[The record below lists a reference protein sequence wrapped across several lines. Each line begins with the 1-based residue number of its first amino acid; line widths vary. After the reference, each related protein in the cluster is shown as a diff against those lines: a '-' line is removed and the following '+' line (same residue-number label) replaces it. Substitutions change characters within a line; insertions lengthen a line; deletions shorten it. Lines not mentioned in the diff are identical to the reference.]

1 MNFCPTTRA
10 TNYACR
16 FNWRIDVKKQAKLVA
31 NHRSRYP
38 MPFVDRLLSAAS
50 RHNAVLLLFVVC
62 CGVTI
67 IGALVIRDMQQ
78 ANTEAQKM
86 YKSSVN
92 GLQEIGELQYD
103 AQETRR
109 TTLYALTTTD
119 SNLQV
124 EYADQTRDADRRV
137 RNGIAEYGRQA
148 KGPEELALADR
159 LNTDWT
165 AYLGVRDEVLAS
177 ILEGSTSEAVS
188 LDLAGGVPAFERVRQ
203 DLNEVKRL
211 YGEDASREQASLAD
225 SSRRSSSRMV
235 GILSFT
241 FLLSAAAIWAIQ
253 RSQMLG
259 RMHLANLQMEFVASV
274 SHELR
279 TPLAVIRS
287 AADNIADGLVKNMD
301 GLFRYGAILQ
311 HQSRSMGEL
320 VDQILLFA
328 STEDRN
334 KRVSLQPLTI
344 EQIVETVL
352 SDTEALVRDA
362 GFTLDLDIEPGL
374 PSALGDLP
382 GITQCLRNLIGNA
395 VKYGGADRRILL
407 RAGASI
413 HRGNAPGELRISII
427 DRGIGI
433 DSSEI
438 VHIFDPFYRSPRV
451 HASQIHGT
459 GLGLALAKRI
469 AESMGGSLT
478 VISQISAGSTFTLH
492 LQIAQGDDI
501 RIAASEGR
509 PSKMSLT

>member
-1 MNFCPTTRA
+1 
-10 TNYACR
+10 
-16 FNWRIDVKKQAKLVA
+16 VKKQAKI
-31 NHRSRYP
+31 NSQRRSRYP
-38 MPFVDRLLSAAS
+38 MPLVDRWLSAAS

-62 CGVTI
+62 CSVTV

-92 GLQEIGELQYD
+92 GLQAIGELQYD

-124 EYADQTRDADRRV
+124 EYADQTRGADRRV

-148 KGPEELALADR
+148 KGPEEIALADR
-159 LNTDWT
+159 LNRDWT
-165 AYLGVRDEVLAS
+165 AYLSVRDEVLAS
-177 ILEGSTSEAVS
+177 ILEGSTSEAVN
-188 LDLAGGVPAFERVRQ
+188 LDLRGGVPAFERVRQ

-211 YGEDASREQASLAD
+211 YGEDASREQVSLAE

-259 RMHLANLQMEFVASV
+259 QMQLANLQMEFVASV

-301 GLFRYGAILQ
+301 ALLRYGTILQ

-328 STEDRN
+328 STEDRK
-334 KRVSLQPLTI
+334 KRVHLQPI
-344 EQIVETVL
+344 SVEQILETTIT
-352 SDTEALVRDA
+352 DTEMLVRDS
-362 GFTLDLDIEPGL
+362 GFIVDVEIEPNL
-374 PSALGDLP
+374 PPVLGDLP
-382 GITQCLRNLIGNA
+382 GITQCLRNLVGNA
-395 VKYGGADRRILL
+395 VKYGGLDRRIAL
-407 RAGASI
+407 RASAFVPKDKL
-413 HRGNAPGELRISII
+413 AGEVRISVS

-451 HASQIHGT
+451 HALQIHGT

-469 AESMGGSLT
+469 AESMGGSVT
-478 VISQISAGSTFTLH
+478 VVSQISVGSTFTLH
-492 LQIAQGDDI
+492 LQNAQGGDI
-501 RIAASEGR
+501 PIAANEERRSQV
-509 PSKMSLT
+509 PIT

>member
-1 MNFCPTTRA
+1 
-10 TNYACR
+10 
-16 FNWRIDVKKQAKLVA
+16 
-31 NHRSRYP
+31 
-38 MPFVDRLLSAAS
+38 MPLVDRWLSAAS

-62 CGVTI
+62 CGVTV
-67 IGALVIRDMQQ
+67 IGAMVIRDMQQ
-78 ANTEAQKM
+78 ANAEAQSM
-86 YKSSVN
+86 YKSSVD
-92 GLQEIGELQYD
+92 GLQKIGELQYD

-124 EYADQTRDADRRV
+124 EYADQTREADRRV
-137 RNGIAEYGRQA
+137 RNGIAEYARQA
-148 KGPEELALADR
+148 KGSGELALADR
-159 LNTDWT
+159 LNRDWA
-165 AYLGVRDEVLAS
+165 AYLNVRDEVLAS

-203 DLNEVKRL
+203 DLNEVKKL
-211 YGEDASREQASLAD
+211 YVEDASREQASLAE

-259 RMHLANLQMEFVASV
+259 RMQLASLQMEFVASV

-287 AADNIADGLVKNMD
+287 AADNIADGLVKNKET
-301 GLFRYGAILQ
+301 LIRYGAVLQ
-311 HQSRSMGEL
+311 HQSRNMGEL

-334 KRVSLQPLTI
+334 KRVALQPLTI
-344 EQIVETVL
+344 EQIVVAVQ
-352 SDTEALVRDA
+352 SDTEALFRES
-362 GFTLDLDIEPGL
+362 GFALDVEIEPNL
-374 PSALGDLP
+374 PNVLGDLS
-382 GITQCLRNLIGNA
+382 GISQCLRNLVGNA
-395 VKYGGADRRILL
+395 VKYGGADRRVVL
-407 RAGASI
+407 RAFTASPKDKFPAEI
-413 HRGNAPGELRISII
+413 RIAVI

-433 DSSEI
+433 DSTEI
-438 VHIFDPFYRSPRV
+438 VRIFDPFYRSPRV

-459 GLGLALAKRI
+459 GLGLALAKRL

-478 VISQISAGSTFTLH
+478 VLSQLAAGSTFTLH
-492 LQIAQGDDI
+492 LQIAQGEDLQV
-501 RIAASEGR
+501 AAPDEQ
-509 PSKMSLT
+509 PSRMSTT